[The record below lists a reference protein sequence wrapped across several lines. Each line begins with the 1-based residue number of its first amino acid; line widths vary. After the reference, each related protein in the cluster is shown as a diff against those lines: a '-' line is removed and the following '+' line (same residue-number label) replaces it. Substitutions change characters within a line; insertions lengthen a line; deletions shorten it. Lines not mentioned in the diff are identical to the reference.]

1 MTDPITV
8 FTARRI
14 HTMDPS
20 LPEATISPEHSG
32 HGSGRGCWF
41 TMKSQSGYLEQP

>member
-20 LPEATISPEHSG
+20 LPEATAVAVRNGRIVEVGDLEPSSG
-32 HGSGRGCWF
+32 VAPSGR
-41 TMKSQSGYLEQP
+41 